1 MAVSPTSIVPEAD
14 LAARVGPQL
23 RRIRVGLAASLIA
36 LAAAV
41 VTSWTFVAWTS
52 QAQTWPL
59 ILLVGQILLAGVCGL
74 QWWVWLLAR
83 ARWSGEWAGQLGGLV
98 GTSVSAHALSWP
110 VVVGTALAAIAIAAD
125 AGWSVT
131 AVSAGLSIASSVVAQ
146 LFGSSQHLRLDGPA
160 DTVAPDFAGRL

>member
-1 MAVSPTSIVPEAD
+1 MDASTTSIVPEAE

-23 RRIRVGLAASLIA
+23 RRIRVGMVASLIG
-36 LAAAV
+36 LVAAV

-59 ILLVGQILLAGVCGL
+59 VLLMGQILLAGVCGL
-74 QWWVWLLAR
+74 QWWVWILAR
-83 ARWSGEWAGQLGGLV
+83 ARWNGDWAGQLGGLV
-98 GTSVSAHALSWP
+98 GTSVSAHVLSWP
-110 VVVGTALAAIAIAAD
+110 VAVGTALAAIAITVD

-131 AVSAGLSIASSVVAQ
+131 AVAAGISIASSVVAQ